1 MKKKL
6 IIFILVSLMLLSSFT
21 ILKCGS
27 GGGDGDGN
35 GNGNGGEVAK
45 WGSAIWGQST
55 WNP

>member
-6 IIFILVSLMLLSSFT
+6 LIFILVSLMAFSSIT
-21 ILKCGS
+21 LLKC
-27 GGGDGDGN
+27 GGGDG
-35 GNGNGGEVAK
+35 VAK